1 MKIKSNKQELLKKQD
16 YAFYR
21 LLETIA
27 KYEPNRWVSKE
38 ELLEMLSDH
47 FKKDEGTHDIC
58 AEFNVS
64 RLRLNQARSMGII
77 THLVLLKSHKFKL
90 ATTRDEVEK
99 YCKRDKDNGLKLLKR
114 YWQNIGVLK
123 QDGQG
128 KLIDCNGN
136 VIDEESLAKRF
147 NKPFDY
153 E

>member
-21 LLETIA
+21 LLETVA
-27 KYEPNRWVSKE
+27 KYEPDRWLSKE
-38 ELLEMLSDH
+38 ELLEMLGEH

-58 AEFNVS
+58 AELNIS
-64 RLRLNQARSMGII
+64 RLKLNKARAGGII
-77 THLVLLKSHKFKL
+77 SHLVLLKSHKFKL

-99 YCKRDKDNGLKLLKR
+99 YCKRDLENGLKLLTR

-128 KLIDCNGN
+128 KLIDCRGN
-136 VIDEESLAKRF
+136 VIDDESLAKRF
-147 NKPFDY
+147 NDPFDY